1 MPEPR
6 AGKRRLKPLL
16 VLSLVAAGSVAAAW
30 AGAAWFLDSRG
41 ITPRALAPYVA
52 KRSSGHNPLIEKT
65 GSWMQQT
72 LLSLDRGSPYVTDER
87 LYALRPGAAPAA
99 LPPALRVV
107 PVTTS
112 AEARLAIRNA
122 LPGDAIT
129 FAPGDYLF
137 RRGDLQ
143 TMGPGT
149 EAHPVVVR
157 AARPGTVEIAID
169 SRVGFN
175 VTAPYWTFENLLIRG
190 ACRSQHACDHAF
202 HVTGGAHHFSAR
214 NNTITDFNSH
224 FKINAVKGRFP
235 DHGAIVGNTITN
247 STIRATASP
256 VTPIDLV
263 AASHWTIRGNV
274 ITDFLKGS
282 GDRISYGGYAKGA
295 GSHNVFEQNIV
306 VCEHKLRGR
315 GQRVGL
321 SLGGG
326 GTGKPYCRD
335 GQCITEQDDSVIR
348 ANLIASCS
356 DDGIYLNRAA
366 RSEISHN
373 TLLDTGGVVARFAA
387 SSADVEGNL
396 VDGAIRSRDDGVL
409 RLKDNIETGITAL
422 YAGRHPVR
430 DLFAGASVAALSWV
444 GEIPRRK
451 NIVTSPGVDLC
462 GRARPQLPAFGA
474 FEHAT
479 LCKN

>member
-1 MPEPR
+1 MPEQR

-16 VLSLVAAGSVAAAW
+16 VLTLVAAGSLAAAW

-65 GSWMQQT
+65 GSWMQQS

-87 LYALRPGAAPAA
+87 LYSLRPGAAPAA
-99 LPPALRVV
+99 LPLALRVV
-107 PVTTS
+107 PVTNS
-112 AEARLAIRNA
+112 AEARLAVRNA

-129 FAPGDYLF
+129 FAPGVYVF
-137 RRGDLQ
+137 RHGELQ
-143 TMGPGT
+143 AMRPGT
-149 EAHPVVVR
+149 EAHPIVVR
-157 AARPGTVEIAID
+157 AARPGTVEIAIN
-169 SRVGFN
+169 SGVGFN
-175 VTAPYWTFENLLIRG
+175 VTAPYWAFENLRIRG
-190 ACRSQHACDHAF
+190 VCRAQYACDHAF
-202 HVTGGAHHFSAR
+202 HVTGNAHHFSAR
-214 NNTITDFNSH
+214 NNTITDFNAH
-224 FKINAVKGRFP
+224 FKVNAVKGRFP

-247 STIRATASP
+247 SAIRQTASP

-263 AASHWTIRGNV
+263 TVSHWTIRGNL
-274 ITDFLKGS
+274 ITDFIKGG
-282 GDRISYGGYAKGA
+282 GDRISYGGYAKGG

-326 GTGKPYCRD
+326 GTGKRYCRD

-356 DDGIYLNRAA
+356 DEGIYLNRAA

-373 TLLDTGGVVARFAA
+373 TLLDTGGVVVRFAA

-396 VDGAIRSRDDGVL
+396 VDGAIRSREDGVL
-409 RLKDNIETGITAL
+409 RLNDNIETSITSL

-430 DLFAGASVAALSWV
+430 DLFAGASVAALSWA
-444 GEIPRRK
+444 GDIPRRTNK
-451 NIVTSPGVDLC
+451 VTHPSADLC
-462 GRARPQLPAFGA
+462 GATRPQLPAFGA
-474 FEHAT
+474 IEHAI